1 MGLGTMFGG
10 WRIVKTMGQ
19 RITKLRPVGGFVR
32 ETGGAITLFMATG
45 LGIPVSTTHTIT
57 GAIVGVG
64 TRRAQGQRALGRCR
78 QHRLGLDADHSGK
91 RADCR
96 DCFLDRPTGAVSP
109 CQSCGAC
116 CASYR
121 VSFPCQEAD
130 DQPGGQVPA
139 ALVDPVGPH
148 IVCMRGTATAPMR
161 CVALRGTLGSSV
173 SCAIYEFRPSACR
186 DFAPPGDARTWR
198 RGLQRS
204 APAAWPGGTG
214 RGGGMN
220 QRIVPGAG
228 AFALMVLLCA
238 IWGFQQVAMKFAAA
252 EISPI
257 MQAALRSG
265 LGAVLVFIWARWR
278 GLALFGRDAS
288 LRPGLLAGLLFGLEF
303 VFIFVGVERTTVSRM
318 VVFLYTAPCFTV
330 LGLHFFVPGERM
342 AWRQWAGVMLAF
354 AGLVLAFIDK
364 ASGGDALGDF
374 FGVLAA
380 LFWAATTVLIR
391 ATSLARVTATKV
403 LLYQLVVS
411 AAVMFPLSWLVG
423 ERGIAVLSAPTLWAM
438 AYQVVIVAFASYLAW
453 FWLLT
458 RYLAGRLLVFSFLT
472 PLFGVGFGMLLMHDQ
487 PSLNFFAAAAMVVG
501 GIVLVN
507 LPARK

>member
-1 MGLGTMFGG
+1 MN
-10 WRIVKTMGQ
+10 
-19 RITKLRPVGGFVR
+19 
-32 ETGGAITLFMATG
+32 A
-45 LGIPVSTTHTIT
+45 
-57 GAIVGVG
+57 
-64 TRRAQGQRALGRCR
+64 
-78 QHRLGLDADHSGK
+78 
-91 RADCR
+91 
-96 DCFLDRPTGAVSP
+96 
-109 CQSCGAC
+109 
-116 CASYR
+116 R
-121 VSFPCQEAD
+121 VA
-130 DQPGGQVPA
+130 
-139 ALVDPVGPH
+139 
-148 IVCMRGTATAPMR
+148 
-161 CVALRGTLGSSV
+161 
-173 SCAIYEFRPSACR
+173 
-186 DFAPPGDARTWR
+186 
-198 RGLQRS
+198 
-204 APAAWPGGTG
+204 
-214 RGGGMN
+214 
-220 QRIVPGAG
+220 PGAG

-238 IWGFQQVAMKFAAA
+238 VWGFQQVAMKIATA

-265 LGAVLVFIWARWR
+265 LGAVLVFAWARWR
-278 GLALFGRDAS
+278 GVVLFGRDGS
-288 LRPGLLAGLLFGLEF
+288 LRPGLLAGMLFGLEF

-364 ASGGDALGDF
+364 ASGGDVLGDF

-438 AYQVVIVAFASYLAW
+438 AYQIVIVAFASYLAW

-472 PLFGVGFGMLLMHDQ
+472 PLFGVGFGMVLMFDR
-487 PSLNFFAAAAMVVG
+487 PSLHFILAAAMVVG
-501 GIVLVN
+501 GIVMVN
-507 LPARK
+507 MPSRK